1 MLNLAI
7 LSTLILTPSFQS
19 KEIGDYLPGN
29 LRDIEFD
36 SILGKRN
43 VREAAK
49 VNKDF
54 NRQLDAANG
63 KLQAKEPFKLR
74 ATGKVDD
81 TTFVLVINGS
91 MKASKISSLGLNLKS
106 DTTANPGQR
115 TTLLDFGI
123 LTSSIADKFYR
134 SKFVRFDRESG
145 NPVFDL
151 TFPKELD
158 YTVRMRVWIDKTKKY
173 VIRREWYGMEG
184 EYRAS
189 FIASNPVEVNGVT
202 VPTKLSIFN
211 AENQLAGEVLYKNV
225 QINKGLADELF
236 KI

>member
-1 MLNLAI
+1 M
-7 LSTLILTPSFQS
+7 
-19 KEIGDYLPGN
+19 
-29 LRDIEFD
+29 
-36 SILGKRN
+36 
-43 VREAAK
+43 
-49 VNKDF
+49 
-54 NRQLDAANG
+54 
-63 KLQAKEPFKLR
+63 
-74 ATGKVDD
+74 
-81 TTFVLVINGS
+81 
-91 MKASKISSLGLNLKS
+91 
-106 DTTANPGQR
+106 
-115 TTLLDFGI
+115 
-123 LTSSIADKFYR
+123 
-134 SKFVRFDRESG
+134 RFDRESG